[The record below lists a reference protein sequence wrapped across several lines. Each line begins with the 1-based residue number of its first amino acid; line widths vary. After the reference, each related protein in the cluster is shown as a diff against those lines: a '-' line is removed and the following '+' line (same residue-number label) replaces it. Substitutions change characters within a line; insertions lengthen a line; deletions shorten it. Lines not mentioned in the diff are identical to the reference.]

1 MQTFFREIFEYHQ
14 DFNQKLLE
22 EIKMHQA
29 DLPARSF
36 PLFCHVI
43 NAHQIWNARISREAE
58 LGVQQVHPI
67 EKCDVLI
74 QQNHTDT
81 LQILESHDLEAV
93 ISYKTSKGQP
103 FSNKIRDIL
112 FHVANHTTHHRGQI
126 VSDFRQQG
134 ILPLVTDYIF
144 FKRP

>member
-1 MQTFFREIFEYHQ
+1 MQTFFREIFDYHRH
-14 DFNQKLLE
+14 FNQKLLE
-22 EIKMHQA
+22 EIKIHQPA
-29 DLPARSF
+29 LPARSF
-36 PLFCHVI
+36 PLFCHI
-43 NAHQIWNARISREAE
+43 LNAHQIWNARISNCTE

-67 EKCDVLI
+67 EKCDELN
-74 QQNHTDT
+74 QQNYADT
-81 LQILESHDLEAV
+81 LKILESHDLETI

-103 FSNKIRDIL
+103 FDNKIRDIL

-126 VSDFRQQG
+126 VSDFRLQG